1 MQDFIKSNVHY
12 GETGTRDEWLAM
24 ENVVLGERKGHL
36 HFIRF
41 STDVV
46 GKFLLLAKE
55 LNASVLNNKVCA
67 TGGGAFK
74 FEEEFQ
80 EVCLYFLLN
89 MTLTYRGGHGGLRC
103 CGVANFFTR
112 CCGE

>member
-12 GETGTRDEWLAM
+12 GEAGTRDEKLAIK
-24 ENVVLGERKGHL
+24 NVVLGEREGHL

-41 STDVV
+41 PTDVV
-46 GKFLLLAKE
+46 GTFLLLAKE

-74 FEEEFQ
+74 FEKDFM
-80 EVCLYFLLN
+80 EVCHSLQ
-89 MTLTYRGGHGGLRC
+89 C
-103 CGVANFFTR
+103 
-112 CCGE
+112 